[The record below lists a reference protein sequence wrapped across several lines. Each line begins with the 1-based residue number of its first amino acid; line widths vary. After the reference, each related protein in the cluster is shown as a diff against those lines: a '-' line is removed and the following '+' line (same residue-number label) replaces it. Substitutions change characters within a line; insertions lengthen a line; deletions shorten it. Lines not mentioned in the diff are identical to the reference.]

1 MRSVDDADRSKIY
14 CQYISET
21 SQNPSFNYL
30 VEHSVFLIPVTLKTP
45 GYQLGH
51 AGKTGLVFVD
61 LMVNVT
67 RTQSRRSLLDRT
79 KDSYQ

>member
-1 MRSVDDADRSKIY
+1 MRSVDDTDRSKIY
-14 CQYISET
+14 CQYISVT

-51 AGKTGLVFVD
+51 AGKTWLVFV
-61 LMVNVT
+61 V
-67 RTQSRRSLLDRT
+67 
-79 KDSYQ
+79 